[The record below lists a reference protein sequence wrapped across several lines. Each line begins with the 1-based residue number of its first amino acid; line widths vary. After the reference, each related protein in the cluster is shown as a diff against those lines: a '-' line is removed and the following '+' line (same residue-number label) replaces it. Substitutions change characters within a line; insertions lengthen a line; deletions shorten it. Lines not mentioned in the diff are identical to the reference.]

1 MTDDDGLV
9 QLIQERTGAG
19 RQTQTTFPFSEGG
32 QNNSSISNPG
42 KMRNLRKFDLG
53 GVIFGCT
60 RHTMKE
66 CLSNQIF
73 GLPGVHFSYIKNIEP
88 GLPLFLFNYTDK
100 QLLGIYEA
108 AIKNQ
113 DGHERTQYPA
123 QVRICV
129 RRHCKPLSENQYM
142 PIIAGNYYTKV
153 HFRFE
158 LDHAQTSGLI
168 SLFEKLPKPVSVN
181 PQISC
186 PPMWVSKHDK
196 KAENESARA
205 SVSDG
210 CFAQSDHA
218 NIMMGSQT
226 EIPQYSSKENILQ
239 DTNPNLDVN
248 LDWNSSNMQ
257 FDRFNLESSSLNAVP
272 SEDKDHQNLQPGLH
286 TVEWGDDEEL
296 VVEREQVKCHPTD
309 YEENVAVPCESKT
322 TSLGFDCEPEVPSFT
337 LEKHEEVTVNSS
349 VLQSLMCQLRQEF
362 EELKVQQLQK
372 TSLLEKKLT
381 ESQIQVKQLNI
392 RVKELE
398 SQLVPSVAC
407 VKSSAAK
414 ETSKELIDDLSLG
427 ANELLFLIGG
437 FDGNSWLSAM
447 DCYLPSSD
455 SMRSLRPM
463 NLVRSYAAASA
474 LNDEIYVFC
483 GGDGTSWY
491 DTVESYNPQR
501 NEWIPRGV
509 TLHNKIFA
517 IGGGDGVNCY
527 SDVEMFDPVVGTWI
541 HTQSIELRPGVQ
553 LALGLVV
560 NERFSGAAAE
570 LNGVVYATGGFDG
583 DNYLNSVER
592 FDPREVVSWSRI
604 PSMNTRRGCHSLV
617 IVNEKLYALGG
628 YDGSKM
634 ISSVEVYDPQMQLWT
649 AHQNMKEPRGY
660 SSAAVVGDTIFAIS
674 GLKEGKMVIDTVE
687 SYKEGLGWQVSS
699 NLKCAGKRC
708 FSTGLV
714 V

>member
-1 MTDDDGLV
+1 M
-9 QLIQERTGAG
+9 GAG
-19 RQTQTTFPFSEGG
+19 RQTQTTFPFSEVG
-32 QNNSSISNPG
+32 QKNSSISNPG
-42 KMRNLRKFDLG
+42 KMRNLRKIDLG

-88 GLPLFLFNYTDK
+88 GLPLFLFNYTDR

-108 AIKNQ
+108 ASNGEMNINPYGWSQ

-129 RRHCKPLSENQYM
+129 RRQCKPLSENQYR
-142 PIIAGNYYTKV
+142 PIITGNYYTKV

-168 SLFEKLPKPVSVN
+168 SLFETLPKPVSVN

-196 KAENESARA
+196 KAENENART

-226 EIPQYSSKENILQ
+226 EIPQYSSKGNILQ
-239 DTNPNLDVN
+239 DMNSNLDVN

-257 FDRFNLESSSLNAVP
+257 SDWFNLESSSLNAVP

-286 TVEWGDDEEL
+286 TVEWGDDGEL
-296 VVEREQVKCHPTD
+296 VVEKEQVKCHPTD
-309 YEENVAVPCESKT
+309 YEENVDVPCEGTT
-322 TSLGFDCEPEVPSFT
+322 TSLGFDCDPKVPSFT
-337 LEKHEEVTVNSS
+337 LEKHEELTVNSS
-349 VLQSLMCQLRQEF
+349 VLQSLMRQLRQEF

-372 TSLLEKKLT
+372 TSILEKKLT
-381 ESQIQVKQLNI
+381 ESQNQVKQLNI

-414 ETSKELIDDLSLG
+414 ETSKKLIDELSFG
-427 ANELLFLIGG
+427 ENELLFLIGG
-437 FDGNSWLSAM
+437 FDGTSWLSAM
-447 DCYLPSSD
+447 DCYSPSSD

-474 LNDEIYVFC
+474 LNGEIFVFG

-501 NEWIPRGV
+501 NEWTPRPSLAHKKGCLGGV
-509 TLHNKIFA
+509 ALHNKIFA

-541 HTQSIELRPGVQ
+541 RTQSMLHQ
-553 LALGLVV
+553 
-560 NERFSGAAAE
+560 RFSGAAAE

-617 IVNEKLYALGG
+617 VLNEKLYVLGG

-634 ISSVEVYDPQMQLWT
+634 ISSVEMYDPRMQLWV

-674 GLKEGKMVIDTVE
+674 GLKEGKMLIDTVE
-687 SYKEGLGWQVSS
+687 CYKEGHGWQVSD
-699 NLKCAGKRC
+699 LKCAGKRC